1 MTQRLFRLGAPL
13 SEPGLIEALRHPETI
28 SVVPVEGG
36 DADLSRLDA
45 LIRDLCSRG
54 TGDSAIDAELVEPL
68 HRSLRHLPEQITT
81 DMRVW
86 HWFCVVRYPELVWR
100 RWRGVPPADPEEGFL
115 KGQGHRPVP
124 AGRFLGTP
132 SINGQGRNTFARLF
146 FAAERLIG
154 AGGEDYELVRR
165 LFSSQELHLGISD
178 REYGLLPQVNRVL
191 TRELADLP
199 DLKVRSGVRRLNALG
214 GSLCL
219 DLLEE
224 EEIST
229 LVREGLKEAAG

>member
-1 MTQRLFRLGAPL
+1 MTQRLFRLCAFL
-13 SEPGLIEALRHPETI
+13 SESGLIEALRYPEKL
-28 SVVPVEGG
+28 SVLPV
-36 DADLSRLDA
+36 DQDVDLSELDV
-45 LIRDLCSRG
+45 LIRDLNSRG
-54 TGDSAIDAELVEPL
+54 EGDSAIDADLVEPL
-68 HRSLRHLPEQITT
+68 HRCLRHLPEEITT
-81 DMRVW
+81 DMRLW

-100 RWRGVPPADPEEGFL
+100 RWRGLPPADPEEGFL

-146 FAAERLIG
+146 FAADRLIG
-154 AGGEDYELVRR
+154 AQGEDYDLVRR
-165 LFSSQELHLGISD
+165 LFSSQELHLGVSD
-178 REYGLLPQVNRVL
+178 REYGLLPPVNRVL

-199 DLKVRSGVRRLNALG
+199 DLKVRAGVRRLNALG

-224 EEIST
+224 DEIT
-229 LVREGLKEAAG
+229 DLVRQGFEESDG

>member
-1 MTQRLFRLGAPL
+1 MTKHLFRLCSQM
-13 SEPGLIEALRHPETI
+13 SEPGLIEALRHPEK
-28 SVVPVEGG
+28 VHVELV
-36 DADLSRLDA
+36 DHDVDLSALDS
-45 LIRDLCSRG
+45 LILDLNSRG
-54 TGDSAIDAELVEPL
+54 AGDSTLDGDLVEPL
-68 HRSLRHLPEQITT
+68 HRILRHLPEDITT
-81 DMRVW
+81 DMRLW
-86 HWFCVVRYPELVWR
+86 HWLCVVRYPELVWR
-100 RWRGVPPADPEEGFL
+100 RWRGLPPADPEEGFL

-154 AGGEDYELVRR
+154 AQGEDYGLVRR
-165 LFSSQELHLGISD
+165 LFNSQELHLGISD
-178 REYGLLPQVNRVL
+178 REYGLLPPVNRVL

-199 DLKVRSGVRRLNALG
+199 DLKVRAGVRRLNALG

-224 EEIST
+224 DEIT
-229 LVREGLKEAAG
+229 DLVGEGLQESIG